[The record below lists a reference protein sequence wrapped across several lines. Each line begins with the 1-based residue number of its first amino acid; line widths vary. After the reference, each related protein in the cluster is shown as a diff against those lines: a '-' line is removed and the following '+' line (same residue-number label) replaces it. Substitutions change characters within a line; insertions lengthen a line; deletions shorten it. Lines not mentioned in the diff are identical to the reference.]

1 MLIISTLFVWN
12 LVELTIVYSLFTKKK
27 GLYDDRFIMT
37 TGTAITSVSSLVLAL
52 HIKLLLPDDQA
63 VFYLFPIIVGLLIG
77 WKFGSLLKAPAALNG
92 IYNGI
97 IGGVM
102 GTMLGAV
109 LKNPALC
116 KIPIETESLI
126 ATNLLSLAIFS
137 ACLLTL
143 VCRIVRYSFRV

>member
-1 MLIISTLFVWN
+1 MLIISTLFFWN
-12 LVELTIVYSLFTKKK
+12 LVELTTVYSLFKKK
-27 GLYDDRFIMT
+27 KALFDDRFIMT
-37 TGTAITSVSSLVLAL
+37 MGTAITSASSLVIAL
-52 HIKLLLPDDQA
+52 HVNLLLPDDQA
-63 VFYLFPIIVGLLIG
+63 YFYLLPIIVGLLIG
-77 WKFGSLLKAPAALNG
+77 WKFGSLLKAPATLNG

-116 KIPIETESLI
+116 KIPIKAESLI
-126 ATNLLSLAIFS
+126 ETNMLSLAIFS
-137 ACLLTL
+137 ACLLTI

>member
-1 MLIISTLFVWN
+1 MLIIGILFIWN
-12 LVELTIVYSLFTKKK
+12 LVELTIVYLLLNKKK
-27 GLYDDRFIMT
+27 LLVDDRFIMT
-37 TGTAITSVSSLVLAL
+37 MCTAITSVSSLVVAL
-52 HIKLLLPDDQA
+52 QLKLLLDDRA
-63 VFYLFPIIVGLLIG
+63 FFLFPMIVALLIG
-77 WKFGSLLKAPAALNG
+77 WRFGSLLKAPAALNG

-116 KIPIETESLI
+116 KIPMEAESMIEI
-126 ATNLLSLAIFS
+126 NMLSLATFA

-143 VCRIVRYSFRV
+143 VCRIVRYSFKV